1 MKPGRARRLACAL
14 CLVLAAPARSP
25 ALDIST
31 SEIAALSLSPGCL
44 DYGIAGTCFF
54 LVCELF
60 ECHIET
66 TSRISHYLPDAVV
79 SSYQRT
85 GENPWAE
92 MAGSGAGGAG
102 VVVVSSGPPL
112 TVLVDGGHQR
122 EGTRIEAHEN
132 VRFKE
137 VDVIGNPIASA
148 EAAAAFGVEFLCKS
162 EAQSFSPYFVSTLDA
177 IGWRLG
183 VTELIYPR
191 PSSRASARLGTGP

>member
-1 MKPGRARRLACAL
+1 MKPERARRRLACGL
-14 CLVLAAPARSP
+14 CLVLTAPAP

-44 DYGIAGTCFF
+44 DYRIAGTCFF

-92 MAGSGAGGAG
+92 MAGLGAAGA
-102 VVVVSSGPPL
+102 
-112 TVLVDGGHQR
+112 
-122 EGTRIEAHEN
+122 
-132 VRFKE
+132 
-137 VDVIGNPIASA
+137 
-148 EAAAAFGVEFLCKS
+148 
-162 EAQSFSPYFVSTLDA
+162 
-177 IGWRLG
+177 
-183 VTELIYPR
+183 
-191 PSSRASARLGTGP
+191 